1 MAISLDRLAAQ
12 APPEAVALAR
22 LILEQAL
29 TDERWAGQIGP
40 VLSQPDVA
48 RLLDKT
54 VQAVAQDQRLLRLRQ
69 RDDRPVY
76 PVFQFNGRRQV
87 EGVAEVVATL
97 REALEPLTIAA
108 WLNRQNRRFGG
119 RRPIDLLRTGET
131 DDVLA
136 AARRYARA
144 AG

>member
-1 MAISLDRLAAQ
+1 MSVSLDRLAAH
-12 APPEAVALAR
+12 APPDAVALAR
-22 LILEQAL
+22 AILEQAL
-29 TDERWAGQIGP
+29 TDERWAERIGS
-40 VLSQPDVA
+40 VLAQADVA

-69 RDDRPVY
+69 PDGRPVY
-76 PVFQFNGRRQV
+76 PIFQFDGRRQV
-87 EGVAEVVATL
+87 NGVAEVVATL
-97 REALEPLTIAA
+97 RDAIEPLTIAA
-108 WLNRQNRRFGG
+108 WLNGPNRRFRG
-119 RRPIDLLRTGET
+119 RRPVEVLRNGEA